1 MGTLALGSVLAC
13 GKKGGDSPSS
23 EGTNSPTTDG
33 GGGQVALPEPPA
45 AAGQL
50 ILTLD
55 TGVDPS
61 TVSGYVVGKQD
72 LLKIERAKSGEYF
85 IHNVPAGTHDVVVV
99 ASTSGA
105 SLWDSLLL
113 KSDKSPDMG
122 VRLNK
127 VEVLNGIR
135 TKKEKVKLPSL
146 MSVSGTVT
154 LSNQTDHAGIDV
166 YIPGTEY
173 VAKTDSKG
181 AFFFAGVPAG
191 THNFF
196 FERDGYVRGQMEG
209 VDVDKE
215 PAQSLDAM
223 TLLVDTGTEGF
234 MVLNEGAAVSASK
247 EVKVTLGAGSD
258 SVVMKIS
265 ENPDFAGAPWKAL
278 KTTFTYKFQT
288 GGNKILYA
296 KIANA
301 NGLESS
307 PFSAQVLIANQAQG
321 SLVLNDGAAVSS
333 SKTVKVSIEGKSD
346 SVSMMISENSDFS
359 GASWQT
365 LEAISNYTF
374 STDGT
379 KVLHVKIANAENLES
394 TPFSDSITVASQE
407 PLPVVSVSSL
417 NCRDASLLLN
427 ISTINGA
434 APISQMMVSSTGNMT
449 GQNWENYSTTKSIA
463 RAHLSGLILVK
474 LKDIFGREKQSQLN
488 EIQCLNTLS
497 EARAHLAATSVGNKA
512 LFAGGR
518 FRFGENIFSSAVD
531 IFDHVTYSWSSAS
544 LSLARA
550 HIASTSVG
558 NKTIFAGGYSG
569 RIGVEESS
577 DVVDIFDLSAG
588 TWSVSALSQLRGE
601 ISATSVGN
609 KAFFAGGSV
618 GPGQRS
624 SVVEIYDATTG
635 AWSTASLSLARSHL
649 SAISIGAKVLFAGGS
664 TGAASSNL
672 VDIYDSSTGAWSTA
686 TLSQARYELSAARVG
701 TKLLFSGGW
710 AESGISNVV
719 DIYDSESGAWS
730 TATLSQSRVFLSATT
745 VGNKA
750 FFSGGRTA
758 SGLPNVVDI
767 YDSST
772 GGWSTASLSQARQYL
787 SATSIGNLAIF
798 AGGDASGAY
807 SNVVD
812 IYDSNTNTWSTM
824 TTIDLTQL

>member
-1 MGTLALGSVLAC
+1 MGALALGSVLAC

-23 EGTNSPTTDG
+23 EGTNTPSTD

-105 SLWDSLLL
+105 SLWNTLLL
-113 KSDKSPDMG
+113 KSDKSPDVG

-146 MSVSGTVT
+146 ISVAGNVT

-181 AFFFAGVPAG
+181 AFSFAGVPTG

-288 GGNKILYA
+288 GGNKILFA

-307 PFSAQVLIANQAQG
+307 PFSAQVLIATQEPELTLSVSALNCRDV
-321 SLVLNDGAAVSS
+321 SLVLNVGAVSGS
-333 SKTVKVSIEGKSD
+333 
-346 SVSMMISENSDFS
+346 
-359 GASWQT
+359 
-365 LEAISNYTF
+365 
-374 STDGT
+374 
-379 KVLHVKIANAENLES
+379 
-394 TPFSDSITVASQE
+394 
-407 PLPVVSVSSL
+407 
-417 NCRDASLLLN
+417 
-427 ISTINGA
+427 
-434 APISQMMVSSTGNMT
+434 APSQMKVSSTGNLE
-449 GQNWENYSTTKSIA
+449 GAAWEPFAATKSITRNA
-463 RAHLSGLILVK
+463 ISGPIVVR
-474 LKDIFGREKQSQLN
+474 LKDGFGREKQGQLN
-488 EIQCLNTLS
+488 QYSCLATLS
-497 EARAHLAATSVGNKA
+497 RARSNLASISVGTKVFFAGGIIYPGVSDLVEVFDIKTGLWEYSKLSQARGDLSVQKVGTDLLFAGGTGPSSVVDIFNSASSTWNTSSLSRAGYLFSSTGVGNKTFFAGGSGSSSVVEVYNSATGIWATDALSQGRSFLAATSLGSRA
-512 LFAGGR
+512 LFAGGIVSAQA
-518 FRFGENIFSSAVD
+518 GSSA
-531 IFDHVTYSWSSAS
+531 
-544 LSLARA
+544 
-550 HIASTSVG
+550 
-558 NKTIFAGGYSG
+558 
-569 RIGVEESS
+569 
-577 DVVDIFDLSAG
+577 VVDIFDSESGNWSVGAISIARHDLAAASAG
-588 TWSVSALSQLRGE
+588 NR
-601 ISATSVGN
+601 
-609 KAFFAGGSV
+609 AFFAGG
-618 GPGQRS
+618 
-624 SVVEIYDATTG
+624 TT
-635 AWSTASLSLARSHL
+635 
-649 SAISIGAKVLFAGGS
+649 
-664 TGAASSNL
+664 
-672 VDIYDSSTGAWSTA
+672 D
-686 TLSQARYELSAARVG
+686 Q
-701 TKLLFSGGW
+701 
-710 AESGISNVV
+710 GISNVV
-719 DIYDSESGAWS
+719 DIYSSSSGQWATAALSEARSSIAGISAGTKVFFAGGNGVAGPSNTVDVFDTNSDSWS
-730 TATLSQSRVFLSATT
+730 NTL
-745 VGNKA
+745 
-750 FFSGGRTA
+750 
-758 SGLPNVVDI
+758 
-767 YDSST
+767 
-772 GGWSTASLSQARQYL
+772 LSQARWGL
-787 SATSIGNLAIF
+787 SATNVGTKAIF
-798 AGGDASGAY
+798 AGGYTGTEP
-807 SNVVD
+807 SNVID
-812 IYDSNTNTWSTM
+812 IYDTATNTWSNSLK
-824 TTIDLTQL
+824 IDLNQL